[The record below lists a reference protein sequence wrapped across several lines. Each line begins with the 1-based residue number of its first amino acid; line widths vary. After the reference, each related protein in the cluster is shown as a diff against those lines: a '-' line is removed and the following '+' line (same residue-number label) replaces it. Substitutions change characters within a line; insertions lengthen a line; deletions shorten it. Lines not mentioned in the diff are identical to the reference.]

1 VNARHCL
8 TLRSNNLPE
17 TGKRQYEN
25 KGTHAPSRLDGVDRR
40 TTRKKRI
47 SAIILSAQRNAA
59 QPDAVQHRKTDPN
72 CWVGERINGFC
83 RI

>member
-1 VNARHCL
+1 L

-47 SAIILSAQRNAA
+47 YAIILPRSEMQRIPTQCNIAKPI
-59 QPDAVQHRKTDPN
+59 QIV
-72 CWVGERINGFC
+72 
-83 RI
+83 